1 MPSQCLSS
9 LISLGLKVVM
19 ASLSYT
25 VRLCPK
31 KVVCVCVCVVVVA
44 ALRRQR
50 QRQADL

>member
-25 VRLCPK
+25 ARLCLK
-31 KVVCVCVCVVVVA
+31 KVVCVCVCVVVVVVVI
-44 ALRRQR
+44 
-50 QRQADL
+50 